1 MRRSSRLVGD
11 DGGASAT
18 IAIRA
23 LENGGGTV
31 DEGWQL
37 TRLGWRAFQDL
48 CMTILS
54 STFGQTVEPFE
65 DGNDEGRDGAFRGI
79 WRDDLAEQDLAGAF
93 VIQAKHSSADKTLS
107 LSNLAS
113 ELSKI
118 ADLRRR
124 GLCDNYVLMTNCR
137 VTGESNAAIVEAIKK
152 LGVKDV
158 RVWARAWIEDKLS
171 NSPELRR
178 MVPRVYG
185 LGDLTEILDD
195 RRRRQATSMLHALG
209 SSTATF
215 VSTAP
220 YRAALDA
227 LDRHRAVVLLGGPT
241 VGKSVIAQ
249 MLALGAVDVA
259 GMDVIKATS
268 ASDFIETWNPGNP
281 NRMYWVDDVFGELSA
296 EPSLLDTWSRN
307 MAALLSARA
316 QGNRFVFTSRDY
328 VYREAVQRLKESNV
342 RFWDSARIEV
352 VVSDLTGPERQM
364 ILYNHMKL
372 GDQSTGFRSRI
383 KPHLEHV
390 SDLKSFTPG
399 LAYRLGNAHFTQHL
413 DPSDRT
419 AVTAFFD
426 NPTAYL
432 DEIFRKLNARDKAA
446 MALLFASGS
455 ELHLPIQDS
464 ARARDLVVDLG
475 STLESVPAALE
486 SLDGTFV
493 KSEKFPMGK
502 TYTFSHPTIREAAN
516 RFLQSG
522 VATIASIVRA
532 TPFPDL
538 VGQIDLRNPEA
549 IPHKERGRHLIIG
562 EVEGPSVIQAALRHL
577 NSESGSEAW
586 RVKSDLLELLS
597 GRASPNARALFV
609 ANGADYVAGWA
620 TSVVHSRTA
629 RRLFGLLQKE
639 QSLPARARAVA
650 LSQLVDAARD
660 LRSSVWSTTEW
671 LTDAELTEIREE
683 VEDTLR
689 DPDDLLRGFTDSYDV
704 ESNPENYLEEQW
716 NTVDDLREIFADDE
730 DVLTHISSYESRLEI
745 VTEEVNSMSQYSPWD
760 DEDDYRRDELRDLQ
774 QERGT
779 RSIFDDVD
787 E

>member
-1 MRRSSRLVGD
+1 MAV
-11 DGGASAT
+11 
-18 IAIRA
+18 
-23 LENGGGTV
+23 
-31 DEGWQL
+31 
-37 TRLGWRAFQDL
+37 
-48 CMTILS
+48 LS

-65 DGNDEGRDGAFRGI
+65 DGNDEGRDGAFRGV
-79 WRDDLAEQDLAGAF
+79 WRDDLTEQDLAGAF

-107 LSNLAS
+107 LSSLSS
-113 ELSKI
+113 ELPKI
-118 ADLRRR
+118 ADLHHR

-137 VTGESNAAIVEAIKK
+137 VTGESNAAIVTAIKA

-158 RVWARAWIEDKLS
+158 RVWARTWIEDKLS
-171 NSPELRR
+171 NNSELRR

-195 RRRRQATSMLHALG
+195 RRRQQASAILHALG

-227 LDRHRAVVLLGGPT
+227 LDHHRAVVLLGGPT

-249 MLALGAVDVA
+249 MLALGAVDA
-259 GMDVIKATS
+259 GGMDVIKATS
-268 ASDFIETWNPGNP
+268 ASEFLDAWNPGNP

-307 MAALLSARA
+307 MAALLAARA

-328 VYREAVQRLKESNV
+328 VYRDAVQRLKEANV

-352 VVSDLTGPERQM
+352 VVSELTSAERQM

-372 GDQSTGFRSRI
+372 GNQSTDFRSRI

-390 SDLKSFTPG
+390 SNLKSFTPG
-399 LAYRLGNAHFTQHL
+399 LAYRLGNARFTQLL
-413 DPSDRT
+413 DPSDRI
-419 AVTAFFD
+419 AVTSFFD
-426 NPTAYL
+426 DPTAYL
-432 DEIFRKLNARDKAA
+432 DEIIGQLNARDKAA
-446 MALLFASGS
+446 VALLFAAGN

-464 ARARDLVVDLG
+464 TRARELVVDLG

-493 KSEKFPMGK
+493 KSETFPIGMS
-502 TYTFSHPTIREAAN
+502 YSFAHPTIREAAN

-522 VATIASIVRA
+522 VATVASIVRA

-538 VGQIDLRNPEA
+538 VRQIDLRHPDA
-549 IPHKERGRHLIIG
+549 IPHKERGRHLIVG
-562 EVEGPSVIQAALRHL
+562 EVEGPSVVQAALRHL
-577 NSESGSEAW
+577 SGVSGSDEW
-586 RVKSDLLELLS
+586 RVKSDLLELLAR
-597 GRASPNARALFV
+597 RASPDARALFV
-609 ANGADYVAGWA
+609 VDGAEHVSDWA

-639 QSLPARARAVA
+639 QSLPDGARAMA
-650 LSQLVDAARD
+650 LTQLADAARD

-671 LTDAELTEIREE
+671 LTEAEVAEIREE
-683 VEDTLR
+683 VVGTLR
-689 DPDDLLRGFTDSYDV
+689 DPDDLFWGLSSSYDV
-704 ESNPENYLEEQW
+704 ESNPDSYLEEHW
-716 NTVDDLREIFADDE
+716 NTVDELREIFADD
-730 DVLTHISSYESRLEI
+730 DDILARVSYYQTRLEV
-745 VTEEVNSMSQYSPWD
+745 VTAEVNSMSQYAPWD
-760 DEDDYRRDELRDLQ
+760 DDDDDRRDEPGELQ
-774 QERGT
+774 PERGT